1 MIDYVRTGRLQVAKV
16 LADFVDADVL
26 PGTGVDPAAFWSG
39 LEQAIEALVPR
50 NRALLAKRDVLQ
62 ADIDAWHKARRG
74 QPHDPAAYRAF
85 LESIGYLVT
94 EGADFAIDTEN
105 VDDEIATM
113 AGPQL
118 VTPISNARFAV
129 NAANARWG
137 SLYDALYGTDVV
149 PDAGG
154 AGRSASAVGG
164 GLNPV
169 RVAHVAAAGKA
180 LPRRDHPDR
189 EPQWPDPARTGG
201 RLYGRSRRAPR
212 RCRRGRSTRLPFRP
226 QPVPRLSGRSEQTER
241 DPARAQRPRHRDP
254 PRQGASGRQHR
265 QGRRL

>member
-16 LADFVDADVL
+16 LADFIDRDVL
-26 PGTGVDPAAFWSG
+26 PGTGVDAAAFWSG
-39 LEQAIEALVPR
+39 LEQAIETLVPR

-74 QPHDPAAYRAF
+74 QPHEPASYRAF
-85 LESIGYLVT
+85 LEFIGYLVT

-118 VTPISNARFAV
+118 VTPITNARFAV

-149 PDAGG
+149 PDDGG
-154 AGRSASAVGG
+154 AGRTAG

-180 LPRRDHPDR
+180 LLDATIPIESISGQIPHC
-189 EPQWPDPARTGG
+189 ASG
-201 RLYGRSRRAPR
+201 RLHRRGRPAPR
-212 RCRRGRSTRLPFRP
+212 RRR
-226 QPVPRLSGRSEQTER
+226 
-241 DPARAQRPRHRDP
+241 PA
-254 PRQGASGRQHR
+254 
-265 QGRRL
+265 